1 MTASID
7 ILPIWKKN
15 ATSEEFLS
23 ECAAMARKWPERSGK
38 VVVIMEETMPNGHT
52 VLRIY
57 SQGATLNERIGLM
70 TIAQHGE
77 LERCRNT

>member
-1 MTASID
+1 
-7 ILPIWKKN
+7 
-15 ATSEEFLS
+15 
-23 ECAAMARKWPERSGK
+23 MARKWPERSGK